1 MGSTVSIQRSAPKE
15 EFPKAAKLVRCD
27 APIYDWSEI
36 NLYPEQEV
44 IDDWGDYVAF
54 MNNDFNTDAY
64 PQYTSSH
71 HT

>member
-15 EFPKAAKLVRCD
+15 DFPKVKLIRCD
-27 APIYDWSEI
+27 APIHDGPEI
-36 NLYPEQEV
+36 ILYPEQEV
-44 IDDWGDYVAF
+44 VDDWGDYVAF
-54 MNNDFNTDAY
+54 MNNNFNADTF